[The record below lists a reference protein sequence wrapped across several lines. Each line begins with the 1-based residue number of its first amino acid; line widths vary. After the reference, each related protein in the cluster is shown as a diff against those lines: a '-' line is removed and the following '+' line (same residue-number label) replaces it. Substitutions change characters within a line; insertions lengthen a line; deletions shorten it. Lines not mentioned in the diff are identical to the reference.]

1 MTSYILV
8 ASQVKMALATFWAW
22 FTETRIGD
30 LLSILLGGVVGFLL
44 VMLVDYL
51 KKPVILF
58 EKGSEALNSQKH
70 WKFIHIRVG
79 NFKRR
84 FKYIPINTQ
93 PAFSTRAIISIT
105 DGKTTKIFVGRWAS
119 KAQPIGGVGDIINT
133 ALVHPREDIHPSDKK
148 DEAVEIAI
156 GLKYENEN
164 EFYGFNNESY
174 LHPNFK
180 RQDLKFGIG
189 QFNGEITLSTL
200 GYKYSKK
207 FQINNS
213 SEKREDF
220 WLKVL

>member
-1 MTSYILV
+1 MFSKEAILYLIIETL
-8 ASQVKMALATFWAW
+8 SGGILA
-22 FTETRIGD
+22 
-30 LLSILLGGVVGFLL
+30 FLL

-51 KKPVILF
+51 KKPIILF
-58 EKGSEALNSQKH
+58 EKGSEAIGDKKH

-79 NFKRR
+79 NYKRR

-93 PAFSTRAIISIT
+93 VAFSARVVISIT
-105 DGKTTKIFVGRWAS
+105 DGEDTKMFIGRWTS
-119 KAQPIGGVGDIINT
+119 KAQPIGDVGNIINT

-174 LHPNFK
+174 LHTDFK
-180 RQDLKFGIG
+180 RQDLKFGTG
-189 QFNGEITLSTL
+189 QFNGEIALSTL

-213 SEKREDF
+213 SKKREDF

>member
-1 MTSYILV
+1 MFSKEAI
-8 ASQVKMALATFWAW
+8 
-22 FTETRIGD
+22 
-30 LLSILLGGVVGFLL
+30 LSIIISTLSGGILAFLL
-44 VMLVDYL
+44 VILVDYL
-51 KKPVILF
+51 KKPIILF
-58 EKGSEALNSQKH
+58 EKGSEAIGGKKH

-79 NFKRR
+79 NYKRR

-93 PAFSTRAIISIT
+93 VAFSTRAVISIT
-105 DGKTTKIFVGRWAS
+105 NGEDTKMFIGRWTS
-119 KAQPIGGVGDIINT
+119 KAQPIGDVSNIINT

-174 LHPNFK
+174 LHIDTGFK
-180 RQDLKFGIG
+180 RQDLKFGTG

-213 SEKREDF
+213 SKKREDF

>member
-1 MTSYILV
+1 MLT
-8 ASQVKMALATFWAW
+8 
-22 FTETRIGD
+22 G
-30 LLSILLGGVVGFLL
+30 LSMVVSAVLGGIVGFLL

-51 KKPVILF
+51 KKPIILF
-58 EKGSEALNSQKH
+58 EKGSEHLNNQKN

-105 DGKTTKIFVGRWAS
+105 DGKTSKMFVGRWTS
-119 KAQPIGGVGDIINT
+119 KAQPIGDVGNIINI
-133 ALVHPREDIHPSDKK
+133 ALVHPREDIHPSDRK
-148 DEAVEIAI
+148 DEAVEIAV

-174 LHPNFK
+174 LHTNFK

-207 FQINNS
+207 FQIHNS
-213 SEKREDF
+213 SKKREDF
-220 WLKVL
+220 YLKVL